1 MPIVMAAG
9 RQKKKP
15 LSEICTED
23 ATTTNK
29 TIQRSAFGFFF
40 VVCGDSLRKAR
51 L

>member
-1 MPIVMAAG
+1 MPIAIAPS

-15 LSEICTED
+15 LSEIYTED
-23 ATTTNK
+23 ATTTRK
-29 TIQRSAFGFFF
+29 TFRDLLLGFF